1 MIQWVGCGVGYVRLL
16 GFLFLFI
23 FIFLKIFLLL
33 ANLGFF
39 REPSK
44 RERVIF
50 LDRGF
55 FCFVYPLS

>member
-1 MIQWVGCGVGYVRLL
+1 MICWFSELVVVLDLL
-16 GFLFLFI
+16 DCWFFF
-23 FIFLKIFLLL
+23 FFFKNFLLL
-33 ANLGFF
+33 ANLCFF

-44 RERVIF
+44 RERVRV

>member
-1 MIQWVGCGVGYVRLL
+1 MVQWVDCGVGYVRLL
-16 GFLFLFI
+16 VFFSF
-23 FIFLKIFLLL
+23 FFLKIFLLL

-39 REPSK
+39 REPNK
-44 RERVIF
+44 RERVTV